1 LPPLSPLVAS
11 GSINGRRIAVTD
23 LAGTQLSNL
32 LETLPGIAK
41 VLRSPVAD
49 AIVALVKSASGQ
61 GPFNPADVD
70 ELLKF
75 AVRRNLMAAE
85 EGDRILLEAKNALM
99 GIMPPPPPPKPK
111 VVVPPVVARPIHQV
125 ARPIPAKPPVRK
137 PVKAAPAKAKAV
149 VKKAKPAP
157 RATKVKP
164 AHKNT
169 HKKKK

>member
-1 LPPLSPLVAS
+1 M
-11 GSINGRRIAVTD
+11 TD

-75 AVRRNLMAAE
+75 AVRRNLMTAE
-85 EGDRILLEAKNALM
+85 EADRILLEAKNALL

-111 VVVPPVVARPIHQV
+111 VVAPPVMTRPIHHHVARP
-125 ARPIPAKPPVRK
+125 PPAKPVGAEAGEGCAGQVEGAREEGQAGSPREGR
-137 PVKAAPAKAKAV
+137 AAHRP
-149 VKKAKPAP
+149 
-157 RATKVKP
+157 
-164 AHKNT
+164 
-169 HKKKK
+169 HKK

>member
-1 LPPLSPLVAS
+1 M
-11 GSINGRRIAVTD
+11 TD

-125 ARPIPAKPPVRK
+125 ARPIPAKAPVRK
-137 PVKAAPAKAKAV
+137 PVKAAPAKAKSV

>member
-1 LPPLSPLVAS
+1 M
-11 GSINGRRIAVTD
+11 TD

-75 AVRRNLMAAE
+75 ATRRNLMAAE
-85 EGDRILLEAKNALM
+85 EADRILLEAKNALA
-99 GIMPPPPPPKPK
+99 GILPPPPPPKPK
-111 VVVPPVVARPIHQV
+111 VVVPPVVVRPIHHV
-125 ARPIPAKPPVRK
+125 ARPAAPVKPPVRK
-137 PVKAAPAKAKAV
+137 PVKAACACQGQGGSEEGEASRPRDQGEARPQEHAQEKEVGAGPRPA
-149 VKKAKPAP
+149 
-157 RATKVKP
+157 R
-164 AHKNT
+164 
-169 HKKKK
+169 

>member
-1 LPPLSPLVAS
+1 M
-11 GSINGRRIAVTD
+11 TD